1 MEDKPDF
8 KCVIVGHVDTG
19 KTCLFD
25 RICKGTFDPN
35 TQSTLNFCGVKS
47 IPISIEEQNEPVTM
61 SLWDTIG
68 ADQFLTP
75 TRQFTRNAGAAMICC
90 SLNDADFDLEK
101 AKFWTHIFIKD
112 SPSCKLYLVGTK
124 CDLPKQRAIDQK
136 LQEYADMYNA
146 GYIETS
152 AKEDINV
159 TSLVKLIARDWVIS
173 GVKKVHKRS
182 IDTFKLEETQNSNKK
197 CC

>member
-8 KCVIVGHVDTG
+8 KCVIVGHLSTG
-19 KTCLFD
+19 KTCLFN
-25 RICKGTFDPN
+25 RICRGTFDPK

-47 IPISIEEQNEPVTM
+47 IPISIDEQAQPVTM

-68 ADQFLTP
+68 DDHFLTP
-75 TRQFTRNAGAAMICC
+75 TRQFTRNSGAAMICC

-101 AKFWTHIFIKD
+101 AKFWTHIFLKD

-124 CDLPKQRAIDQK
+124 CDLPKQEKIAEK
-136 LQEYADMYNA
+136 LQEYADQYGA
-146 GYIETS
+146 KYIETS
-152 AKEDINV
+152 AKEDINIAV
-159 TSLVKLIARDWVIS
+159 LVKMIAHDWVIS
-173 GVKKVHKRS
+173 GVAKDHKRKVDS
-182 IDTFKLEETQNSNKK
+182 FVIEEIDTPTQK